1 MRRLNYH
8 HLLYFW
14 TVAREGTVAR
24 AGARLHLTQ
33 PTVSGHLRS
42 LEAALGARLFARAGR
57 TLTLTDVGREVYRY
71 ADEIFALGRELE
83 EVVRDGRPAHP
94 ARLLVGVAD
103 TLPKEIAYRLIEP
116 ALSLPDP
123 VRVVCEHGPPDDLVA
138 RLAVHALDVVLADAP
153 AGPAA
158 KVRAFSHLLGECGL
172 SFMGTPD
179 LVAAHKHGFPQSL
192 EGAPILLPAEGTVLR
207 RSLDQWLAAQGV
219 QPLVR
224 GEFADPGLLK
234 VFGQNGTGL
243 FAVRTAVEAETER
256 QYGVRLLGR
265 VDSIRERFYAISVE
279 RRLKH
284 PAVVAITAAARQH
297 LFAT

>member
-57 TLTLTDVGREVYRY
+57 TLALTDAGREVYRY

-83 EVVRDGRPAHP
+83 EVVRDGRPARP
-94 ARLLVGVAD
+94 TRLLVGVAD
-103 TLPKEIAYRLIEP
+103 TLPKEIVYRLIEP
-116 ALSLPDP
+116 ALALPEP

-138 RLAVHALDVVLADAP
+138 RLAVNALDVVLADAP

-172 SFMGTPD
+172 SFMGTPA
-179 LVAAHKHGFPQSL
+179 LAAAHRHGFPRSL
-192 EGAPILLPAEGTVLR
+192 DGAPFLLPAEGTVLR
-207 RSLDQWLAAQGV
+207 RSLDQWFEAQGV
-219 QPLVR
+219 WPRVR
-224 GEFADPGLLK
+224 GEFADPGVLK

-265 VDSIRERFYAISVE
+265 VESIRERFYAISVE
-279 RRLKH
+279 RRLNH
-284 PAVVAITAAARQH
+284 PAVVAIIAAARER
-297 LFAT
+297 LFAN